1 MKDNLKLKN
10 DIQQLT
16 ERYIVVSES
25 FIYEYFSE
33 KDKEQIAVL
42 LYDLISNGRISK
54 SKCNISANSK
64 SKKSVCYIAKSS
76 GINRNFISSINGN
89 TFESINKSL
98 KVIASLKRYYP
109 DIIHTPAY
117 FPTTIRASVL
127 QNTEEK
133 HIEIIYC
140 TPDNLSR
147 VFFHIENE
155 NLVTIR
161 YVIIDGNFNKDK
173 IEAIL
178 KRIANIKSLI
188 RVGRTAKDVEYYSP
202 DEYISEFELHTG

>member
-16 ERYIVVSES
+16 ERYIVLSES

-33 KDKEQIAVL
+33 KDKEQIAML

-98 KVIASLKRYYP
+98 KV
-109 DIIHTPAY
+109 
-117 FPTTIRASVL
+117 
-127 QNTEEK
+127 
-133 HIEIIYC
+133 
-140 TPDNLSR
+140 
-147 VFFHIENE
+147 
-155 NLVTIR
+155 
-161 YVIIDGNFNKDK
+161 
-173 IEAIL
+173 
-178 KRIANIKSLI
+178 
-188 RVGRTAKDVEYYSP
+188 
-202 DEYISEFELHTG
+202 

>member
-1 MKDNLKLKN
+1 M
-10 DIQQLT
+10 
-16 ERYIVVSES
+16 
-25 FIYEYFSE
+25 
-33 KDKEQIAVL
+33 L

-127 QNTEEK
+127 QNAEEK

-155 NLVTIR
+155 NLDTIR

>member
-127 QNTEEK
+127 QNAEEK

-140 TPDNLSR
+140 TPDILSR
-147 VFFHIENE
+147 VFFHIEM
-155 NLVTIR
+155 
-161 YVIIDGNFNKDK
+161 K
-173 IEAIL
+173 I
-178 KRIANIKSLI
+178 LI
-188 RVGRTAKDVEYYSP
+188 Q
-202 DEYISEFELHTG
+202 